1 MVAEF
6 NDAGL
11 QFRYPENWKLERE
24 DSEEGWTV
32 SVQSPATAFMMIC
45 FREDRPDTQ
54 ELADAALQTLK
65 EDYEELEA
73 EDSVE
78 RVAGQKAVGH
88 DIRFFSL
95 DLPNTCWTRS
105 FYSGSGTVLVLCQ
118 VNDLEQETNEPVL
131 RAMCASL
138 KVD

>member
-32 SVQSPATAFMMIC
+32 SVQSPETAFMMIC
-45 FREDRPDTQ
+45 FREDRPDPQ

-73 EDSVE
+73 EDCTE
-78 RVAGQKAVGH
+78 RIADQKAVGH

-105 FYSGSGTVLVLCQ
+105 FYSGHGTVLVLCQ